1 MYQNLSKKS
10 LSWIKSNLMTFLKL
24 AKISYKLGFVYKV
37 SAELLFTFIFKNH
50 NDELDSEISFKLKNI
65 QKKKPIFNSISQK
78 DFGKIILMIFFNKE
92 QNFTKTAL
100 DSVNLLSYREQLE
113 FSMYLSLLNNSSSI
127 KLPDD
132 KILENT
138 LIHQKLSVCN
148 FEIMDIYELT
158 HEIMYLTMLG
168 RSKHQILSDNLEYL
182 RAVTHS
188 LLDRM
193 ITEKNID
200 LIAELILV
208 SQLLNIELDGKIKD
222 NSYVLLDAFLEQ
234 NINKC
239 GISIILNK
247 QFNKI
252 YHQMLVISLLR

>member
-1 MYQNLSKKS
+1 
-10 LSWIKSNLMTFLKL
+10 
-24 AKISYKLGFVYKV
+24 
-37 SAELLFTFIFKNH
+37 
-50 NDELDSEISFKLKNI
+50 
-65 QKKKPIFNSISQK
+65 
-78 DFGKIILMIFFNKE
+78 MIFFNKE

-138 LIHQKLSVCN
+138 LIHQKLSVGN

-182 RAVTHS
+182 RAVIHS

>member
-1 MYQNLSKKS
+1 MYQDLSKKS
-10 LSWIKSNLMTFLKL
+10 LRWIKSNLMTFLKL
-24 AKISYKLGFVYKV
+24 AKISYKLGFVYKA
-37 SAELLFTFIFKNH
+37 SAELLFTSIFKNH
-50 NDELDSEISFKLKNI
+50 NDELNSEIAFKLKRI
-65 QKKKPIFNSISQK
+65 QRQKQMFADISQK
-78 DFGKIILMIFFNKE
+78 DIGKIILMIFFNKKP
-92 QNFTKTAL
+92 NFTKTTL

-113 FSMYLSLLNNSSSI
+113 FSMYLSLLNNSTSI
-127 KLPDD
+127 KLSDD

-138 LIHQKLSVCN
+138 LIHQKLSACN
-148 FEIMDIYELT
+148 FEVMDIYELT

-168 RSKHQILSDNLEYL
+168 RSRHQILSDNLNYL
-182 RAVTHS
+182 STTIHS
-188 LLDRM
+188 LLDKM
-193 ITEKNID
+193 IAEKNID

-208 SQLLNIELDGKIKD
+208 SRLLNIELDEKLKD
-222 NSYVLLDAFLEQ
+222 NSYMLLDAFLEK

>member
-1 MYQNLSKKS
+1 
-10 LSWIKSNLMTFLKL
+10 
-24 AKISYKLGFVYKV
+24 
-37 SAELLFTFIFKNH
+37 
-50 NDELDSEISFKLKNI
+50 
-65 QKKKPIFNSISQK
+65 
-78 DFGKIILMIFFNKE
+78 
-92 QNFTKTAL
+92 
-100 DSVNLLSYREQLE
+100 
-113 FSMYLSLLNNSSSI
+113 
-127 KLPDD
+127 
-132 KILENT
+132 
-138 LIHQKLSVCN
+138 
-148 FEIMDIYELT
+148 MDIYELT

-168 RSKHQILSDNLEYL
+168 RNKHQILSDNLEYL
-182 RAVTHS
+182 RAVIHS